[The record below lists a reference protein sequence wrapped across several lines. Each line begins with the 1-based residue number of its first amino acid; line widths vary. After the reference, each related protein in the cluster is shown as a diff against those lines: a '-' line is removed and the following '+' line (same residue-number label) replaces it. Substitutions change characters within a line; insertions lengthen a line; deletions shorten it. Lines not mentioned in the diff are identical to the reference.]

1 MDQTAAELEALRECP
16 EALAY
21 AKVVGSWLWITFP
34 AKPCEETRA
43 FLKTRGYRWNAKR
56 GAWQNSCGLSCKAA
70 PYDPRVK
77 YGQVSASELV
87 EGNA

>member
-21 AKVVGSWLWITFP
+21 AKVVGSWLWVSFP
-34 AKPCEETRA
+34 EKPSQETRA

-56 GAWQNSCGLSCKAA
+56 SAWQNSCGHSCKAA

-77 YGQVSASELV
+77 YGQIAASELV